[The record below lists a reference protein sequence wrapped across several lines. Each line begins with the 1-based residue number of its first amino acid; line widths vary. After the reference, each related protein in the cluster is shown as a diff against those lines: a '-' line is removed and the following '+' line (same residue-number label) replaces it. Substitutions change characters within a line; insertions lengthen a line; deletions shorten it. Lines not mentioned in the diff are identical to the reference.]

1 MIDLVE
7 QETKLLLRK
16 SAEKPPSHSSGSKS
30 HLVIPVDAFYPM
42 IVAAVLLGRVSGP
55 ALSSSQ
61 TFVNR
66 EY

>member
-7 QETKLLLRK
+7 LETRLLLRK
-16 SAEKPPSHSSGSKS
+16 SAEKPLSHSSGSKS
-30 HLVIPVDAFYPM
+30 HLVIPVDAFYP
-42 IVAAVLLGRVSGP
+42 IVAGVSLGRVSGP